1 MNNKIPVQFQDLP
14 EYVQDI
20 LLSDE
25 SIMANKKIIK
35 GFGLSDEQ
43 IDILFDVLRKIV
55 FKQIVLSQLLESL
68 KPLDFDETKT
78 KKIAV
83 EILKRRIL
91 LLSDYLKINTLSYI
105 KEWGGDIPADE
116 LSVLVK
122 TESQGKINAD
132 NIVKQI
138 IKETGLE
145 LKDDVLKNRFKN
157 IVLSFVRNVRSST
170 ETAIVLKRPFKI
182 GGIGLEQE
190 MTDKIMDVLQ
200 KEDQRAQTVSV
211 SKEKII
217 NAEKVKALIKAPAKE
232 LLEVETKMPKI
243 ITEAVKI
250 KEPLTPKIQKA
261 NIKKEEIT
269 EDIEESIKKF
279 QPKLEKLSIKEKPKI
294 KIEDVSMA
302 EIPKAKVAL
311 DTESPVFS
319 KTSKRFDKTMVE
331 SITNQPKIYGPSDEL
346 RSISLIDWRR
356 WGASQE
362 AVAKILEKI
371 NLLAEDSLV
380 KKAEGIK
387 AWKESEINKLYLN
400 IGEESINNGKSIEEM
415 INERQ
420 EEGRKTLT
428 QEEFNAV
435 VELNQKLRF

>member
-145 LKDDVLKNRFKN
+145 LKDDVLENRFKN

-190 MTDKIMDVLQ
+190 MTDKIMDILQ
-200 KEDQRAQTVSV
+200 KEDQRAQTVS
-211 SKEKII
+211 SPKEKII
-217 NAEKVKALIKAPAKE
+217 NAEKVKALIKAPDKE
-232 LLEVETKMPKI
+232 LLVIETKIRRPLIKK
-243 ITEAVKI
+243 TEKADI
-250 KEPLTPKIQKA
+250 KEKEMIQDV
-261 NIKKEEIT
+261 EEA
-269 EDIEESIKKF
+269 IKKF
-279 QPKLEKLSIKEKPKI
+279 QPKLEKPPIKEKPKI

-319 KTSKRFDKTMVE
+319 KTLKKPDKTMVE

-435 VELNQKLRF
+435 VELNQNLRF